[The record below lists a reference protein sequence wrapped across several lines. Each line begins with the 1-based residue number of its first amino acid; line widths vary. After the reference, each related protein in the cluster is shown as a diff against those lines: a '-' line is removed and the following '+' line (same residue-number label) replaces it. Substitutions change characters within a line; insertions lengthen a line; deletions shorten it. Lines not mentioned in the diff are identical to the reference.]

1 MTLPILFSMDEFERL
16 HGIAHTAAIQTGA
29 KGDELDAAIAKILP
43 GLIEQANRHF
53 INAKLAESARSN
65 LRLVTSNDGPA

>member
-43 GLIEQANRHF
+43 GLIEQV
-53 INAKLAESARSN
+53 NAATIRDHERPP
-65 LRLVTSNDGPA
+65 LRLVD